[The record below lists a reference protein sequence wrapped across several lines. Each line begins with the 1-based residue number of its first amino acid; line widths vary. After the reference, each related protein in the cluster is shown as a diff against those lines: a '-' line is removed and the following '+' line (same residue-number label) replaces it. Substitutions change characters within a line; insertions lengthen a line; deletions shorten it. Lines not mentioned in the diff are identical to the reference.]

1 MDSSMVNETIVKNN
15 IYGHYGVLMP
25 DKKIMLLNGYK
36 LQGKNILEYNEGF
49 YDIVNSPANMRF
61 GGRSKKRKLR
71 KSRKGKTYKKKF

>member
-1 MDSSMVNETIVKNN
+1 MDSSIVNETIVKHK
-15 IYGHYGVLMP
+15 YSGHYGVLTP
-25 DKKIMLLNGYK
+25 DKKIMILNGYK
-36 LQGKNILEYNEGF
+36 VQGNNILEYNEGF